1 MRYATSVVILWLS
14 PQWGFWICLRAMPL
28 WSFYT
33 VNVQYHLQFWTR
45 NEVCPVKAQIQATA
59 YVNNCKS
66 NKKQNKKSG
75 ARHTDPSNKTARC
88 SYAVDMKTNST
99 SVLRDESTLLQC
111 VINTFNAIFLHR
123 QQKTAAKHNTHT
135 LVYQLRTSALQTI
148 LDDNICKVS
157 ANIWQR
163 DANLA
168 QKQWQQT
175 QIKNDSG

>member
-1 MRYATSVVILWLS
+1 
-14 PQWGFWICLRAMPL
+14 
-28 WSFYT
+28 
-33 VNVQYHLQFWTR
+33 
-45 NEVCPVKAQIQATA
+45 
-59 YVNNCKS
+59 
-66 NKKQNKKSG
+66 
-75 ARHTDPSNKTARC
+75 
-88 SYAVDMKTNST
+88 MKTNST

-148 LDDNICKVS
+148 LDDNICNVS

-168 QKQWQQT
+168 QKQ
-175 QIKNDSG
+175 